1 MFPLQNNWL
10 LKCQWKAKLFSPY
23 KVLLA
28 ILLSDFINLGVFR
41 AVSSELSISSIFS

>member
-1 MFPLQNNWL
+1 MLPLWNN
-10 LKCQWKAKLFSPY
+10 CQRKAKPFFLY
-23 KVLLA
+23 KVLLD